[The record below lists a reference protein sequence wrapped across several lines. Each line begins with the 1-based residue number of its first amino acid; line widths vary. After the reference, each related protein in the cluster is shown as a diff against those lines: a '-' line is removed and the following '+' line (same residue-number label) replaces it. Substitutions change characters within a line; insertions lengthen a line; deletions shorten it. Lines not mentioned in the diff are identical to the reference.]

1 VTKEAQRTLI
11 GELGFKH
18 LRCARPSKPE
28 AVGLEVIRVVVL
40 RVCQRKEN
48 RQYLLARI
56 TNQKGEALQRKATQ
70 NKGELK
76 RKGHKRTLVYNR
88 PIRIELLAVVHGYEA
103 ALRALDRQTYPTCD
117 NALEGGDK
125 LAEEK
130 NVSYNQYITRSE
142 NAIGAK

>member
-1 VTKEAQRTLI
+1 VKKEAQRTLI

-56 TNQKGEALQRKATQ
+56 TNQKGEELQRKATQ
-70 NKGELK
+70 NKAELK
-76 RKGHKRTLVYNR
+76 GDKRTLVYNR
-88 PIRIELLAVVHGYEA
+88 PIRIELLAIVHGYEA
-103 ALRALDRQTYPTCD
+103 ALRALDR
-117 NALEGGDK
+117 
-125 LAEEK
+125 
-130 NVSYNQYITRSE
+130 
-142 NAIGAK
+142 